1 MPAPTEVR
9 PRERFAALAA
19 VTLVQIVLGAALL
32 SGLRVDTLRNNEH
45 VSRLIEVTIP
55 PQPAT
60 VVPVVHPRVIRRHE
74 AAAPK
79 AEPKPIGGA
88 PGPHPSHATPAPASV
103 VAFPHAVAAAGGG
116 SGTGPAFGSGAGG
129 GTGGLGYGG
138 DHVSRVIYGA
148 IIVLALVVA
157 LEAHPPAPGA
167 GAVDRGLRE
176 RGSGGRVAMVFTV
189 GTNGRV
195 TSCSITRSSGVPEL
209 DALTC
214 RLIQQ
219 RFRYRPSTDRFG
231 RPIADE
237 VEGEH
242 DWVAH

>member
-1 MPAPTEVR
+1 MPAPTEVKL
-9 PRERFAALAA
+9 RERFAALAA
-19 VTLVQIVLGAALL
+19 VALVQLVLGAALL
-32 SGLRVDTLRNNEH
+32 SGLRVDTLRDNEL
-45 VSRLIEVTIP
+45 VSRLIEVTIAP
-55 PQPAT
+55 PPAP

-79 AEPKPIGGA
+79 AEPKPIGGT
-88 PGPHPSHATPAPASV
+88 PGPHPSHATPAPTPVIALR
-103 VAFPHAVAAAGGG
+103 AAVASGGGTG
-116 SGTGPAFGSGAGG
+116 SGTALGSGSGG
-129 GTGGLGYGG
+129 GTGGQGYGG
-138 DHVSRVIYGA
+138 DDDGGTD
-148 IIVLALVVA
+148 LVQI
-157 LEAHPPAPGA
+157 A
-167 GAVDRGLRE
+167 GEIRASDYPRDLRE
-176 RGSGGRVAMVFTV
+176 RGIGGRVAMVFTV

-195 TSCSITRSSGVPEL
+195 TRCSITRSSGVPEL

>member
-32 SGLRVDTLRNNEH
+32 SGLRVDTLRDNEL

-55 PQPAT
+55 PPPAT

-116 SGTGPAFGSGAGG
+116 SGTGPALGSGAGG
-129 GTGGLGYGG
+129 GTGGEGYGG
-138 DHVSRVIYGA
+138 DDDGGTD
-148 IIVLALVVA
+148 LVQI
-157 LEAHPPAPGA
+157 A
-167 GAVDRGLRE
+167 GEIRASDYPRDLRE
-176 RGSGGRVAMVFTV
+176 RGIGGRVAMVFTV

-195 TSCSITRSSGVPEL
+195 TRCSITRSSGVPEL